1 MTDVNL
7 TKGVSFTVLR
17 YAAHAVIFEIWSN
30 IHLIIF
36 FSTKLGKGY
45 AV

>member
-1 MTDVNL
+1 MTNVNL
-7 TKGVSFTVLR
+7 TKGISFTVLQ

-30 IHLIIF
+30 IHLIF